1 MSRIVTILLASCSFV
16 LGFDPSGPPR
26 QKTLTETCSYL
37 SKMVIPVVDF
47 SQATLE
53 ETVGSFENDK
63 PKEYRLSY
71 NIDDPLRGSGKRF
84 TMKAKDVTY
93 IELIAAVAEQMDAD
107 ILLSAG
113 QVTFA
118 ARKNIRKPQ

>member
-1 MSRIVTILLASCSFV
+1 MFRIVTILLASCSFV
-16 LGFDPSGPPR
+16 LGFDPAGPPR
-26 QKTLTETCSYL
+26 KKTLSETCSYL
-37 SKMVIPVVDF
+37 SKVVIPTVDF

-53 ETVGSFENDK
+53 ETVGFFELDK

-71 NIDDPLRGSGKRF
+71 QIDDAFRDSGRRF

-93 IELIAAVAEQMDAD
+93 IVLIAAVAEQMDAD

-118 ARKNIRKPQ
+118 VRKIDRKHQ